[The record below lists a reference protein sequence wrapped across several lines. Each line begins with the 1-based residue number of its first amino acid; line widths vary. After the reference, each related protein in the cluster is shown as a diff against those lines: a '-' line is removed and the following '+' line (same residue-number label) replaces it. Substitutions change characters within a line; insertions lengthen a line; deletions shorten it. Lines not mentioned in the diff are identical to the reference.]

1 MRKPRNVNSVF
12 RLIVLKCP
20 LPREGTFLKEKRMFI
35 ELAIAAYA
43 ASYFIPEQEEE
54 EYEEYEFDD
63 AD

>member
-1 MRKPRNVNSVF
+1 
-12 RLIVLKCP
+12 
-20 LPREGTFLKEKRMFI
+20 MFI

-54 EYEEYEFDD
+54 YEEDEFDD

>member
-12 RLIVLKCP
+12 RPNALKCP

-54 EYEEYEFDD
+54 YEEDEFDD